1 MEIEFTTNALKD
13 LKYWKK
19 TNNTAIQ
26 KRISILLEDI
36 IKHPFTGIGKP
47 EALKHQLKGFWSR
60 RITKEHR
67 IVYKVEDNTLIIV
80 AALRFHYD

>member
-1 MEIEFTTNALKD
+1 MEVELTSNALKD
-13 LKYWKK
+13 LNYWKK
-19 TNNTAIQ
+19 TNNTTIQ
-26 KRISILLEDI
+26 KRITILLADI

-47 EALKHQLKGFWSR
+47 EALKHQLKGYWSR

-67 IVYKVEDNTLIIV
+67 IVYKVENNKLIIV